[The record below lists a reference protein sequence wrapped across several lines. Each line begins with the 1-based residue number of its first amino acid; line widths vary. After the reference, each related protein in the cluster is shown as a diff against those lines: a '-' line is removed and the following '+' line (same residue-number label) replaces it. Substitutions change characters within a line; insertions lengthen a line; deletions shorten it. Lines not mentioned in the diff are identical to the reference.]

1 MTLGGVVAIGS
12 LIALLIVIA
21 GVLGAAF
28 RTSRN
33 VQSIS
38 NYRDA
43 AQSWEARAG
52 AQEAELTQQAH
63 QIEQLQAQ
71 ITGQQA
77 QLAEKDLQI
86 ATLQEQM
93 RSLRDL
99 VAGRAAF
106 ETLET
111 KIAELLALGGENR
124 SGIRQLLEYQN
135 SPEAGHG

>member
-1 MTLGGVVAIGS
+1 VAIGS
-12 LIALLIVIA
+12 LVGLLIIIA

-52 AQEAELTQQAH
+52 AQEAELSQQAH
-63 QIEQLQAQ
+63 QIEQQQAQ
-71 ITGQQA
+71 INSLRE
-77 QLAEKDLQI
+77 QLAEKDRQI
-86 ATLQEQM
+86 ITLQEQM
-93 RSLRDL
+93 RGLREL
-99 VAGRAAF
+99 VAGRAVF

-111 KIAELLALGGENR
+111 KLAELLALGGENR
-124 SGIRQLLEYQN
+124 AGIRQLLESYN
-135 SPEAGHG
+135 PPGGGS